1 MRSSLR
7 LAGVLVLALAATVAV
22 VAVTTKRGA
31 AHNAGAAT
39 PSASTHQSTIAAKST
54 PTLLA
59 TPVPTAT
66 PDPTPTPTPAITV
79 SQTTQSI
86 DVNGVTRQ
94 YLVVSPSSATVEAL
108 PIIVVLGG
116 IQESVQGELARD
128 GLLPLVHSGT
138 AELIYPVGDNESWNA
153 GGCCG
158 DAAYIGADDA
168 TFITNLVAAVESG
181 ESAPVYLVG
190 YSNGGRLAYT
200 LACGNLALFD
210 AYAIVKAVPLTP
222 CSAQA
227 PINILQVASTD
238 DWEVPYQP
246 GDSGNVWP
254 PITEQVALLQQSNGC
269 DALSTTTVTGSLT
282 YQAWTSCAQ
291 GTRLAFATYAA
302 DANSQHLW
310 PAGDAATPNA
320 ADVIERFFALG

>member
-1 MRSSLR
+1 MRSSVR
-7 LAGVLVLALAATVAV
+7 LAGVLVLALAVTVAV
-22 VAVTTKRGA
+22 MAVTTKRGA

-39 PSASTHQSTIAAKST
+39 PSATTHRSTVAAKST
-54 PTLLA
+54 PTPSP

-66 PDPTPTPTPAITV
+66 PDPTPTPTITV
-79 SQTTQSI
+79 SQTTQSV

-94 YLVVSPSSATVEAL
+94 YLVVGPSSTTVEAL

-128 GLLPLVHSGT
+128 GLVPLVQSGA
-138 AELIYPVGDNESWNA
+138 AELIYPVGYSESWNA

-158 DAAYIGADDA
+158 DAAYIGADDP
-168 TFITNLVAAVESG
+168 TFITDLVAAVDPG
-181 ESAPVYLVG
+181 HNAPIYLVG

-200 LACGNLALFD
+200 LACGNPSLFD

-227 PINILQVASTD
+227 PISILQIASTD

-246 GDSGNVWP
+246 GDSGDVWP
-254 PITEQVALLQQSNGC
+254 PITEQVALLQQSNVC
-269 DALSTTTVTGSLT
+269 DAASTTTVTGSLT
-282 YQAWTSCAQ
+282 YQTWASCVQ
-291 GTRLAFATYAA
+291 GTRLALATYAGN
-302 DANSQHLW
+302 ANSQHLW

-320 ADVIERFFALG
+320 ADVIEGFLALG